1 MSPRFIIFV
10 GALLM
15 VISLLRLVADIDFS
29 SYRERPSNDLIRKVG
44 ERVTLPPDAHDVSC
58 SVRSDVLFEYAMTTY
73 LSKATVDQIA
83 GLFVIESEV
92 KGWKKLTERRGAT
105 SISLQACDGDYH
117 HVVNIATEN
126 GVSHVLLQTS
136 WSMHISDPRYCRSD
150 DDRE

>member
-1 MSPRFIIFV
+1 MGMSPRFIIFA

-58 SVRSDVLFEYAMTTY
+58 SVRSDVLFKYAMTTY

-92 KGWKKLTERRGAT
+92 KEWKKLTERRGR
-105 SISLQACDGDYH
+105 
-117 HVVNIATEN
+117 NIYIAS
-126 GVSHVLLQTS
+126 GVRWRLSS
-136 WSMHISDPRYCRSD
+136 CR
-150 DDRE
+150 